1 MKKYFV
7 KEVSMRYFKITA
19 IAICLILFCISMATA
34 GTAPADEKAAIE
46 KTIRDSINWALT
58 KDTAM
63 RDNTMAQDEDL
74 FYFGPGSQDTVIGW
88 EQHAKQFATW
98 MDPRF
103 KAVRTKVRDLRVHLS
118 HSGDVSWFSAILDD
132 VVEWDGKRF
141 GAEDERWT
149 GVLEKRAGKWVIVQ
163 MHFSLASDKVAAE
176 VKVKLEATKDKKE

>member
-1 MKKYFV
+1 
-7 KEVSMRYFKITA
+7 MRYFKIA
-19 IAICLILFCISMATA
+19 AMAAFMLLSCNSIAKA
-34 GTAPADEKAAIE
+34 GMSPADEKAVIE

-63 RDNTMAQDEDL
+63 RDDTMAHDQDL
-74 FYFGPGSQDTVIGW
+74 FYFGPGSQDTVSGW

-103 KAVRTKVRDLRVHLS
+103 KAVRTEVRDLRVHLS
-118 HSGDVSWFSAILDD
+118 ACGDAAWFSAILDD

-141 GAEDERWT
+141 GAENERWT
-149 GVLEKRAGKWVIVQ
+149 GVLEKRTGKWVIVQ

-176 VKVKLEATKDKKE
+176 VKAKLAATKDKKE